1 MKLRKTML
9 WALALALALLAGC
22 LASPAEPTT
31 TAPTTEPPI
40 EQLTLVVTEDTIG
53 QLEQYPALKKL
64 DLTGSTCYEAIQE
77 YMRRHP
83 KVEVT
88 YTVSLGTATASN
100 RETALVLDPGACDY
114 DTLAQKLEYLPALET
129 VSLPRTTFSAQEIV
143 ALQGLYPHI
152 TWDYSMIV
160 LGQEMTAQTA
170 ELNLSVLEQDRV
182 SEVASKL
189 SLFPNI
195 EKVELMDSAGKS
207 RLSIEDVKTLQSN
220 APGTQ
225 FHYTF
230 DLFGKTVSTTDDR
243 IEFVN
248 EPIGSGE
255 AELRSALDILK
266 DCAYLLLDGCGFDNE
281 VLAKLRADY
290 PNTEVVWRIH
300 VRQQSWLTDTHTI
313 RAVDLGDNSSFEPL
327 KYCTKVKYIDLSKN
341 PGLTDIS
348 FLANMPDLEIVIL
361 SGSYTDDLTPLANA
375 GNLVFLEL
383 AHCGNITDV
392 TPLADCGKLANI
404 NLSYTKVTDLS
415 PLYELPLERLYA
427 VMSDIQPSHWEKI
440 QQLHPD
446 CAIRFDGEQSYGTG
460 WRYKKNGAYTEIYQ
474 WVREVFSLDQA
485 EQQITNS
492 AN

>member
-9 WALALALALLAGC
+9 WTLALALALLTGC

-40 EQLTLVVTEDTIG
+40 EQLALVVTEDTIG
-53 QLEQYPALKKL
+53 QLEQYPSLKKL

-77 YMRRHP
+77 YMRKHP

-88 YTVSLGTATASN
+88 YTVSLGTVTASN
-100 RETALVLDPGACDY
+100 RETVLVLDPGACDY
-114 DTLAQKLEYLPALET
+114 DTLAQKLEYLPTLET
-129 VSLPRTTFSAQEIV
+129 VSLPRTTFSAQEII
-143 ALQGLYPHI
+143 ALQGLYPDV
-152 TWDYSMIV
+152 TWNFTMIV
-160 LGQEMTAQTA
+160 LGQELSAQTV
-170 ELNLSVLEQDRV
+170 ELNLSVLEQERV

-189 SLFPNI
+189 GLFPNI
-195 EKVELMDSAGKS
+195 EKVELMDSAGQS

-220 APGTQ
+220 APAIH

-230 DLFGKTVSTTDDR
+230 DLFGKTVATTDDR

-248 EPIGSGE
+248 EAIGNGGE
-255 AELRSALDILK
+255 AELRNALDILK
-266 DCAYLLLDGCGFDNE
+266 DCAYLLLDDCGFDNE
-281 VLAKLRADY
+281 VLAKLRSDY
-290 PNTEVVWRIH
+290 PNTEIVWRIH
-300 VRQQSWLTDTHTI
+300 ARQQSWLTDTDTI
-313 RAVDLGDNSSFEPL
+313 RAVALGDNSHFEPF
-327 KYCTKVKYIDLSKN
+327 KYCTKVKYIDVSMN

-348 FLANMPDLEIVIL
+348 FLANMPELEIVIL
-361 SGSYTDDLTPLANA
+361 SGSYIDDLTPLANA
-375 GNLVFLEL
+375 ANLVFLEL

-392 TPLADCGKLANI
+392 TPLAGCGKLANI
-404 NLSYTKVTDLS
+404 NLSYTKVTNLS

-427 VMSDIQPSHWEKI
+427 VMSDIHQSHWEKI

-446 CAIRFDGEQSYGTG
+446 CAIRYDGDQSYGTL

-485 EQQITNS
+485 EQITNS